1 MTAIVL
7 FGILGILLALN
18 VPIFIALS
26 GSVLMIF
33 LLFTNI
39 PLSTVILRQ
48 FAGLNKFALMSIPFF
63 VLTANLMGAGGISR
77 RLITLANSLVG
88 FLPGG
93 LGMTAVVA
101 CMFFGAISGSAPATV
116 VAIGA
121 LLYPA
126 LLEKKYGQ
134 DFSAGVITSS
144 GALGI
149 IIPPSIN
156 MIVYGAVTGTSV
168 GTLFI
173 SGFGAGLLFALLF
186 IIYSFLY
193 ARNRQE
199 IILQPR
205 PSRQELLTSF
215 KESLWGIGIPVIIIG
230 GIYGGV
236 FTPTEA
242 AGVAVVYS
250 LFVALFIY
258 RELCIKDL
266 YRVLVNSAMTTAS
279 VMIILASASVFAWI
293 LTSQGITLSITKA
306 LVSLSNSPYVLL
318 FCINIAILIAG
329 MFLDGASI
337 IMILGPLLYPIAVRY
352 GIDPIHLGIVITVNC
367 AIGMYTPPFGL
378 NLFVATG
385 ITKLPILRVT
395 RGVLPFIWISL
406 ITLILITYLPEI
418 SLWLPRLIY
427 GSW

>member
-7 FGILGILLALN
+7 FGVLGIVLALN

-33 LLFTNI
+33 LLFTNV

-63 VLTANLMGAGGISR
+63 ILTANIMGAGGISK

-88 FLPGG
+88 FFPGG
-93 LGMTAVVA
+93 LGMTTVVA

-126 LLEKKYGQ
+126 LLESKYGQ
-134 DFSAGVITSS
+134 DFAAGVITSS

-149 IIPPSIN
+149 IIPPSIT

-168 GTLFI
+168 GALFI
-173 SGFGAGLLFALLF
+173 SGFGAGLLFGVLF

-193 ARNRQE
+193 ARGRQE
-199 IILQPR
+199 IMIQQR
-205 PSRQELLTSF
+205 PSLQELSISF
-215 KESLWGIGIPVIIIG
+215 KESLWGVGIPFIIIG

-250 LFVALFIY
+250 LLVSLFIY
-258 RELCIKDL
+258 RELDMKGV
-266 YRVLVNSAMTTAS
+266 YRVLVNSATTTAS

-293 LTSQGITLSITKA
+293 LTSQGITLAITRT
-306 LVSLSNSPYVLL
+306 LISFSNSPYVLL
-318 FCINIAILIAG
+318 FFINIAILIAG

-337 IMILGPLLYPIAVRY
+337 IMILGPLLYPIAVKY

-385 ITKLPILRVT
+385 ITKLPILQVT
-395 RGVLPFIWISL
+395 KGVLPFIWISL
-406 ITLILITYLPEI
+406 ISLLLITYFPEI

-427 GSW
+427 GNW